1 MISLSNRLKEFHP
14 SLKLKSRPSL
24 LLLCYYT
31 ISPYYVSSFQD
42 QEISLHSLHCPLVT
56 RWKITATFR
65 KNHSAQEQP
74 TWLARS
80 YLARLYIV
88 RTKSKICI
96 TSIPAMLNPL
106 PLLGMLSVS
115 STPFP
120 SRAPERTCCT
130 NNANVQRNGNAFVLT
145 FDAPPMK

>member
-1 MISLSNRLKEFHP
+1 MSE
-14 SLKLKSRPSL
+14 
-24 LLLCYYT
+24 
-31 ISPYYVSSFQD
+31 
-42 QEISLHSLHCPLVT
+42 
-56 RWKITATFR
+56 A
-65 KNHSAQEQP
+65 
-74 TWLARS
+74 

-130 NNANVQRNGNAFVLT
+130 NNANVQRNGNVFVLT